1 MKAIMSSSYSP
12 LAKIIQAIARHR
24 VSSVAIALIV
34 LPLIMPYEAL
44 AINIL
49 VFGLFA
55 MGFNLLFGYMGLLSF
70 GHGAFLGMGGYLT
83 GISIVHFSLPWGIA
97 ILIGVLGAALGGLIM
112 GFLAIRTR
120 GIYFSMVTLALGQII
135 YYIFYKA
142 ESLTGGE
149 NGLRGVKVD
158 SFSFFGFTVDLL
170 NPITKY
176 YFIFIFVFAAIW
188 FVSRILNSPLGA
200 VMEAIRENEKRAA
213 ACGFNVA
220 RTKLLVF
227 ILSAGICGLA
237 GSLRALHL
245 SIVPIDS
252 LHYLQ
257 SGQAVMMSILGGMG
271 TFFGPFIGA
280 AVMLYLEDVI
290 TNFTTHWMLVVGLIF
305 MFFVLFFPQGIWG
318 SVLNKL
324 PLAKNSK

>member
-1 MKAIMSSSYSP
+1 MKSFVQLID
-12 LAKIIQAIARHR
+12 RHR
-24 VSSVAIALIV
+24 VLASSLFLIV
-34 LPLIMPYEAL
+34 FPFIMPYEAL

-49 VFGLFA
+49 IFGLFA

-70 GHGAFLGMGGYLT
+70 GHAAFLGIGSYLT
-83 GISIVHFSLPWGIA
+83 GIGIVHYAMPWGAA
-97 ILIGVLGAALGGLIM
+97 ILVGVIGAAIGGLLM

-120 GIYFSMVTLALGQII
+120 GIYFSMVTLALGQIVF
-135 YYIFYKA
+135 YCFYKA

-149 NGLRGVKVD
+149 NGLRGVRVD
-158 SFSFFGFTVDLL
+158 NFNILGITVDFL
-170 NPITKY
+170 NPLVKY
-176 YFIFIFVFAAIW
+176 YIILFFVVIAMWLI
-188 FVSRILNSPLGA
+188 SRILSSPLGA

-213 ACGFNVA
+213 ACGFDVA

-227 ILSAGICGLA
+227 VLSAAICGLA

-280 AVMLYLEDVI
+280 AVMLYLEDVV
-290 TNFTTHWMLVVGLIF
+290 TTFTKHWMAVIGLVF
-305 MFFVLFFPQGIWG
+305 MFFVLFFPKGIWG
-318 SVLNKL
+318 TILSKLNL
-324 PLAKNSK
+324 NQDSKS

>member
-1 MKAIMSSSYSP
+1 MKSFFQ
-12 LAKIIQAIARHR
+12 LIARHR
-24 VSSVAIALIV
+24 VLASCLFLMIF
-34 LPLIMPYEAL
+34 PFIMPYEAL

-49 VFGLFA
+49 IFGLFA

-70 GHGAFLGMGGYLT
+70 GHAAFLGIGSYLT
-83 GISIVHFSLPWGIA
+83 GIGIVHYAMPWGAA
-97 ILIGVLGAALGGLIM
+97 ILVGVIGAAIGGLIM

-120 GIYFSMVTLALGQII
+120 GIYFSMVTLALGQIVF
-135 YYIFYKA
+135 YGFYKA

-149 NGLRGVKVD
+149 NGLRGVRVD
-158 SFSFFGFTVDLL
+158 SFNILGITVDFL
-170 NPITKY
+170 NPLVKY
-176 YFIFIFVFAAIW
+176 YIILFFVVIAIW
-188 FVSRILNSPLGA
+188 LISRILSSPLGA

-213 ACGFNVA
+213 ACGFDVA

-227 ILSAGICGLA
+227 VLSAAICGLA

-271 TFFGPFIGA
+271 TFFGPFVGA
-280 AVMLYLEDVI
+280 AVMLYLEDVV
-290 TNFTTHWMLVVGLIF
+290 TTFTKHWMAVIGLVF
-305 MFFVLFFPQGIWG
+305 MFFVLFFPKGIWG
-318 SVLNKL
+318 TILSKLNL
-324 PLAKNSK
+324 NQDSK

>member
-1 MKAIMSSSYSP
+1 MNSFF
-12 LAKIIQAIARHR
+12 QFIARHR
-24 VSSVAIALIV
+24 VLVSTLFLAIF
-34 LPLIMPYEAL
+34 PFIMPYEAL

-49 VFGLFA
+49 IFGLFA

-70 GHGAFLGMGGYLT
+70 GHAAFLGIGSYLT
-83 GISIVHFSLPWGIA
+83 GISIVHYGLGWATA
-97 ILIGVLGAALGGLIM
+97 ILVGVIGAAIGGFIM

-120 GIYFSMVTLALGQII
+120 GIYFSMVTLALGQIV

-149 NGLRGVKVD
+149 NGLRGVRVD
-158 SFSFFGFTVDLL
+158 SFNIFGVPVDFL
-170 NPITKY
+170 NPIVKY
-176 YFIFIFVFAAIW
+176 YVILVFVVLAIW
-188 FVSRILNSPLGA
+188 LISRILNSPLGA

-213 ACGFNVA
+213 ACGFDVA

-227 ILSAGICGLA
+227 VLSAAICGLA

-271 TFFGPFIGA
+271 TFFGPFVGA
-280 AVMLYLEDVI
+280 AVMLYLEDVV
-290 TNFTTHWMLVVGLIF
+290 TTFTKHWMAVVGLVF
-305 MFFVLFFPQGIWG
+305 MFFVLFFPKGIWG
-318 SVLNKL
+318 TILSKL
-324 PLAKNSK
+324 QINQDSK

>member
-1 MKAIMSSSYSP
+1 MNSFFQ
-12 LAKIIQAIARHR
+12 LVARHR
-24 VSSVAIALIV
+24 VLASMLFLAIF
-34 LPLIMPYEAL
+34 PFIMPYEAL

-49 VFGLFA
+49 IFGLFA

-70 GHGAFLGMGGYLT
+70 GHAAFLGIGSYLT
-83 GISIVHFSLPWGIA
+83 GIGIVHYGMPWGYA
-97 ILIGVLGAALGGLIM
+97 ILIGVIGAAIGGFIM

-120 GIYFSMVTLALGQII
+120 GIYFSMVTLALGQIV

-149 NGLRGVKVD
+149 NGLRGVRVD
-158 SFSFFGFTVDLL
+158 EFNVLGIPIDFL
-170 NPITKY
+170 NPLVKY
-176 YFIFIFVFAAIW
+176 YVILFFVMIAVWLI
-188 FVSRILNSPLGA
+188 SRILSSPLGA

-213 ACGFNVA
+213 ACGFDVA

-227 ILSAGICGLA
+227 VLSAAICGLA

-280 AVMLYLEDVI
+280 AVMLYLEDVV
-290 TNFTTHWMLVVGLIF
+290 TTFTKHWMAVVGLVF
-305 MFFVLFFPQGIWG
+305 MFFVLFFPKGIWG
-318 SVLNKL
+318 TILSKL
-324 PLAKNSK
+324 QNNQDSK

>member
-1 MKAIMSSSYSP
+1 MKSFFQ
-12 LAKIIQAIARHR
+12 LIARHR
-24 VSSVAIALIV
+24 VLASTLFLAIF
-34 LPLIMPYEAL
+34 PFIMPYEAL

-49 VFGLFA
+49 IFGLFA

-70 GHGAFLGMGGYLT
+70 GHAAFLGIGSYLT
-83 GISIVHFSLPWGIA
+83 GIGIVHYGMPWGYA
-97 ILIGVLGAALGGLIM
+97 ILVGVIGSAIGGLIM
-112 GFLAIRTR
+112 GYLAIRTR
-120 GIYFSMVTLALGQII
+120 GIYFSMVTLALGQIV

-149 NGLRGVKVD
+149 NGLRGVRVD
-158 SFSFFGFTVDLL
+158 EFNVLGIPVDFL
-170 NPITKY
+170 NPLVKY
-176 YFIFIFVFAAIW
+176 YIILFFVVLAIW
-188 FVSRILNSPLGA
+188 LISRILSSPLGA

-213 ACGFNVA
+213 ACGFDVA

-227 ILSAGICGLA
+227 VLSAAICGLA

-280 AVMLYLEDVI
+280 AVMLYLEDVV
-290 TNFTTHWMLVVGLIF
+290 TTFTKHWMAVVGLVF
-305 MFFVLFFPQGIWG
+305 MFFVLFFPKGIWG
-318 SVLNKL
+318 TILSKL
-324 PLAKNSK
+324 QINQDSK

>member
-1 MKAIMSSSYSP
+1 MKSIFQ
-12 LAKIIQAIARHR
+12 LIARHR
-24 VSSVAIALIV
+24 VLASSLFLMIF
-34 LPLIMPYEAL
+34 PFIMPYEAL

-49 VFGLFA
+49 IFGLFA

-70 GHGAFLGMGGYLT
+70 GHAAFLGIGSYLT
-83 GISIVHFSLPWGIA
+83 GIGIVHYGMPW
-97 ILIGVLGAALGGLIM
+97 GAALLAGVFGAAIGGLLM

-120 GIYFSMVTLALGQII
+120 GIYFSMVTLALGQIVF
-135 YYIFYKA
+135 YGFYKA

-149 NGLRGVKVD
+149 NGLRGVRVD
-158 SFSFFGFTVDLL
+158 SFNILGIPVDFL
-170 NPITKY
+170 NPLVKY
-176 YFIFIFVFAAIW
+176 YIILFFVVLAIW
-188 FVSRILNSPLGA
+188 LISRILNSPLGA

-213 ACGFNVA
+213 ACGFDVA

-227 ILSAGICGLA
+227 VLSAAICGLA

-280 AVMLYLEDVI
+280 AVMLYLEDIV
-290 TNFTTHWMLVVGLIF
+290 TTFTKHWMAVIGLVF
-305 MFFVLFFPQGIWG
+305 MFFVLFFPKGIWG
-318 SVLNKL
+318 TILSKLNL
-324 PLAKNSK
+324 NQDSK

>member
-1 MKAIMSSSYSP
+1 MKSFFQ
-12 LAKIIQAIARHR
+12 LIARHR
-24 VSSVAIALIV
+24 VLASSLLLMIF
-34 LPLIMPYEAL
+34 PFIMPYEAL

-49 VFGLFA
+49 IFGLFA

-70 GHGAFLGMGGYLT
+70 GHAAFLGIGSYLT
-83 GISIVHFSLPWGIA
+83 GISIVHYALPWGTA
-97 ILIGVLGAALGGLIM
+97 ILVGVIGAAIGGLIM

-120 GIYFSMVTLALGQII
+120 GIYFSMVTLALGQIVF
-135 YYIFYKA
+135 YCFYKA

-149 NGLRGVKVD
+149 NGLRGVRVD
-158 SFSFFGFTVDLL
+158 SFNILGMPVDFL
-170 NPITKY
+170 NPLVKY
-176 YFIFIFVFAAIW
+176 YIILFFVVIAIW
-188 FVSRILNSPLGA
+188 LISRILSSPLGA

-213 ACGFNVA
+213 ACGFDVA

-227 ILSAGICGLA
+227 VLSAAICGLA

-271 TFFGPFIGA
+271 TFFGPFVGA
-280 AVMLYLEDVI
+280 AVMLYLEDVV
-290 TNFTTHWMLVVGLIF
+290 TTFTKHWMAVIGLIF
-305 MFFVLFFPQGIWG
+305 MFFVLFFPKGIWG
-318 SVLNKL
+318 TILSKLNLNQDLK
-324 PLAKNSK
+324 

>member
-1 MKAIMSSSYSP
+1 MKSFFQ
-12 LAKIIQAIARHR
+12 LIARHR
-24 VSSVAIALIV
+24 VLASSLFLMVF
-34 LPLIMPYEAL
+34 PFIMPYEAL

-49 VFGLFA
+49 IFGLFA

-70 GHGAFLGMGGYLT
+70 GHAAFLGIGSYLT
-83 GISIVHFSLPWGIA
+83 GIGIVHYGMSWGTA
-97 ILIGVLGAALGGLIM
+97 ILVGVIGAAIGGLIM

-120 GIYFSMVTLALGQII
+120 GIYFSMVTLALGQIVF
-135 YYIFYKA
+135 YGFYKA

-149 NGLRGVKVD
+149 NGLRGVRVD
-158 SFSFFGFTVDLL
+158 SFNIFGIPVDFL
-170 NPITKY
+170 NPLVKY
-176 YFIFIFVFAAIW
+176 YIILFFVVIAIW
-188 FVSRILNSPLGA
+188 LISRILSSPLGA

-213 ACGFNVA
+213 ACGFDVA

-227 ILSAGICGLA
+227 VLSAAICGLA

-280 AVMLYLEDVI
+280 AVMLYLEDVV
-290 TNFTTHWMLVVGLIF
+290 TTLTKHWMAVIGLIF
-305 MFFVLFFPQGIWG
+305 MFFVLFFPKGIWG
-318 SVLNKL
+318 TILSKLNL
-324 PLAKNSK
+324 NQDSK